1 MNLVIF
7 LSWIP
12 LCFCGGGGSWNYKE
26 GDPHG
31 PKNWQGECSGN
42 KQSPID
48 IKTSGTTKKSFAAF
62 ELSDYDQVPI
72 KTVLTNN
79 GHTAKLSSTYST
91 FTPTVSGGNLPNSYK
106 FAQVHFHWGSSGDK
120 GSEHLVDGSAYAMEM
135 HLVHYKSTF
144 ATIGD
149 SLADPQS
156 DTLAVLG
163 IFIQESET
171 PHSGISKLLPYFS
184 QVSEAGSEVE
194 IDNFPLA
201 DLIPE
206 YTKLDDFYRYE
217 GGLTT
222 PGCNE
227 IVQWTVLR
235 NPINMTQYQLNEFR
249 KLLNHDKEP
258 LEDNFRPVQPTND
271 RNVVH
276 ATTGAPR
283 WSSVKHPSSD
293 ARCNSFSSITMAVI
307 LVCYLISRN

>member
-1 MNLVIF
+1 MKFVIF

-26 GDPHG
+26 GDSHG
-31 PKNWQGECSGN
+31 PKNWLGECSGN

-48 IKTSGTTKKSFAAF
+48 IKSSGTTKESYAAF
-62 ELSDYDQVPI
+62 ELSDYDQVPVQ
-72 KTVLTNN
+72 TVLSNN
-79 GHTAKLSSTYST
+79 GHSVKLSSTYT
-91 FTPTVSGGNLPNSYK
+91 IFTPTVSGGNLPNSYK
-106 FAQVHFHWGSSGDK
+106 FAQLHFHWGSNNGK

-135 HLVHYKSTF
+135 HLVHFKSSF
-144 ATIGD
+144 ATIAD

-163 IFIQESET
+163 IFFQESDT
-171 PHSGISKLLPYFS
+171 PHPGLSKLLPFFS
-184 QVSEAGSEVE
+184 QISEAGSEVE

-206 YTKLDDFYRYE
+206 YAKLDDFYRYE

-235 NPINMTQYQLNEFR
+235 NPINMTHYQLNEFR
-249 KLLNHDKEP
+249 KLLNHEKEA
-258 LEDNFRPVQPTND
+258 LEDNFRPVQPLND
-271 RNVVH
+271 RVIVH
-276 ATTGAPR
+276 ASTGAPR
-283 WSSVKHPSSD
+283 WRSIKHPSSD
-293 ARCNSFSSITMAVI
+293 ARWTSLSSITMAVTFVSYII
-307 LVCYLISRN
+307 LQI